1 LLIRPRDGRQVRAQL
16 DGDDVAAAL
25 GQRHGG
31 LPGPWADLQH
41 PAAWADPRQLR
52 QVVEQR
58 RRVAWPRPVIQI
70 GGLVEGRS
78 QSLVIGD
85 LDERWSWKGELL
97 ARLGPRLERTG
108 PSLDAGELERLL
120 RDVGF
125 AESCVEVGSERL
137 DVVYR
142 DVNDW
147 LAAEWTHGERR
158 PLELMDQR
166 ALEAYRDEVAVAIE
180 ACREQ
185 DGALHWRPEI
195 VLATA
200 RKH

>member
-1 LLIRPRDGRQVRAQL
+1 LLIRPGDGRQVRAQL

-97 ARLGPRLERTG
+97 ARLGPRQERTG

-158 PLELMDQR
+158 PLELS
-166 ALEAYRDEVAVAIE
+166 A
-180 ACREQ
+180 
-185 DGALHWRPEI
+185 
-195 VLATA
+195 
-200 RKH
+200 